1 MPYVN
6 VQITQGA
13 TRQQKADIVAD
24 ISESLIKHLNKRPEH
39 IHVVIQEIEEDNWGF
54 AGKLTSEWRKKA
66 D

>member
-39 IHVVIQEIEEDNWGF
+39 IYVVIQEIEQDNWGF
-54 AGKLTSEWRKKA
+54 AGKLTSEWLKK